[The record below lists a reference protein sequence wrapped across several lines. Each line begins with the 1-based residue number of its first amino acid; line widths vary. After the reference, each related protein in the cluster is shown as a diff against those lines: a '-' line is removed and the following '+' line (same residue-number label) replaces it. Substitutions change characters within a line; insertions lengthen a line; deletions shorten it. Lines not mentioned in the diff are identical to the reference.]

1 MKRRWFPALFIAIS
15 ALGLTM
21 VPAKAQSQYPVST
34 VRLVTH
40 SSAGGGTDVFLRRLA
55 THLDSI
61 MGVNFV
67 VENITG
73 AGGAR
78 AMAAIAASPKDGGMF
93 YGTTPTYVITSLLSD
108 LQVGYDDLDP
118 IVNMFYDPQ
127 IVFVRTE
134 SPYQNLLDIIE
145 DAQARPSQVVA
156 AVSTPASQDRQI
168 MEQFKAITDTDVI
181 VLTHDG
187 GGEVLLNVLNGTAD
201 FGIGEIAEMRGQ
213 IDAGQMR
220 VITSYTEE
228 RVPVLGDV
236 PTAREQ
242 GIDLV
247 VRKFRGIAGPKD
259 LPPEIIAAW
268 EEGIQAL
275 LENPDFKA
283 WYEGEG
289 VQYAY
294 MGNEE
299 AREMT
304 AQFAEEI
311 EAFFREYNIIE

>member
-1 MKRRWFPALFIAIS
+1 MKRKWLALFIATG

-21 VPAKAQSQYPVST
+21 VPAQAQSDYPVSP

-55 THLDSI
+55 NHLDSI
-61 MGVNFV
+61 IGVNFV

-78 AMAAIAASPKDGGMF
+78 AIAALAAGPKDGSMF
-93 YGTTPTYVITSLLSD
+93 YGTTPTYIITSLLSELD
-108 LQVGYDDLDP
+108 VGYDDVDP

-127 IVFVRTE
+127 VLFVRAE
-134 SPYQNLLDIIE
+134 SPYQNLLDVIE
-145 DAQARPSQVVA
+145 DAQSRPSQVVV
-156 AVSTPASQDRQI
+156 AVSTPGSQDRQV
-168 MEQFKAITDTDVI
+168 MEQFKVVTDTDVI

-187 GGEVLLNVLNGTAD
+187 GGEVLLSVLNGTAD
-201 FGIGEIAEMRGQ
+201 FGVGEIAEMRGQ
-213 IDAGQMR
+213 IDAGQLR
-220 VITSYTEE
+220 VITTYTEE

-236 PTAREQ
+236 PTALEQ

-247 VRKFRGIAGPKD
+247 VHKFRGIAGPKD
-259 LPPEIIAAW
+259 LPPEVISAW

-275 LENPDFKA
+275 LEEPEFKE
-283 WYEGEG
+283 WYESEG

-294 MGNEE
+294 MGQEE
-299 AREMT
+299 ARALTTEF
-304 AQFAEEI
+304 AQDI